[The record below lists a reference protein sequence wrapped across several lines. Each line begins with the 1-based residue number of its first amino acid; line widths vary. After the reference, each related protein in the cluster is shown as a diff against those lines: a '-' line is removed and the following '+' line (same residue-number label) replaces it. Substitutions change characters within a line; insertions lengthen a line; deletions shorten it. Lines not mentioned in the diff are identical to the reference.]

1 MFCFVWRELGERGYE
16 DKRRDWNI
24 LGWGGRGG
32 ESKPKHPKSL
42 TLCLYG
48 GKWMEGEEEGKRGER
63 KRW

>member
-1 MFCFVWRELGERGYE
+1 MRINEGIGIYLGG
-16 DKRRDWNI
+16 
-24 LGWGGRGG
+24 GGGGRGG
-32 ESKPKHPKSL
+32 ENKPKHPKSL

>member
-1 MFCFVWRELGERGYE
+1 MEGVGREDIRINEGIGIYLGG
-16 DKRRDWNI
+16 
-24 LGWGGRGG
+24 GWGG
-32 ESKPKHPKSL
+32 ENKPKHPKSL